1 MLETHEL
8 KRMPESMHLM
18 SIAVGIRRPVAGR
31 GEAVL
36 SGAQP
41 GATERMPRKMNLLAI
56 WSESPGG
63 PIQLKGADKQSAW
76 ASRLDTNRNE
86 HVGTQ
91 PL

>member
-1 MLETHEL
+1 M

-41 GATERMPRKMNLLAI
+41 GATERMSRKRNLLAT
-56 WSESPGG
+56 WPDSPCG
-63 PIQLKGADKQSAW
+63 PIQLKGADKQSAC
-76 ASRLDTNRNE
+76 ASRLDTNIDE
-86 HVGTQ
+86 HDGTQ